1 VTQQSNLLVI
11 GGGPGGISAATKAAL
26 ANKTV
31 TMINDGPLM
40 GYGIEGAFKSKA
52 GFEIAQQYTYY
63 HFREDV
69 FGQHEEPDYSMVQRG
84 VHESSGTLTNMLDH
98 ELQRLGIRLVK
109 GRGSFV
115 DARNVEVDGETYT
128 ADNIVIATGTRP
140 RVFPGI
146 DIDGSRVIT
155 SDEAPS
161 MPHSP
166 DSILILGAGVI
177 GCEFA
182 CIFSAMGSKVH
193 LVDTQKVIL
202 GNEDP
207 DVSAFLQ
214 KAFDRRGICVI
225 PESRYESLTVNKS
238 SVTTHLTT
246 GDIET
251 SVVLL
256 AVGREACSSELNL
269 EAAGVE
275 FDKRGYIPTTG
286 EMRTNVSHI
295 YAVGDVG
302 YRNTPVDL
310 SLVHVA
316 QAEGR
321 LAVAHMLGQPVPQN
335 MDHVPFIIFTIPMIA
350 GAGFTE
356 TEARQKF
363 GEVRV
368 GKYPYGRNHR
378 AHTIQPPVGFVKLI
392 VAPEGDDRI
401 VGIRAVGKDA
411 DTIVGTASIMIERSL
426 PYTYLM
432 ESIFP
437 HPSLLE
443 CLQGAAH
450 IIAGDAL
457 SYLDGEEFSFLNS

>member
-1 VTQQSNLLVI
+1 
-11 GGGPGGISAATKAAL
+11 
-26 ANKTV
+26 
-31 TMINDGPLM
+31 
-40 GYGIEGAFKSKA
+40 
-52 GFEIAQQYTYY
+52 
-63 HFREDV
+63 
-69 FGQHEEPDYSMVQRG
+69 
-84 VHESSGTLTNMLDH
+84 
-98 ELQRLGIRLVK
+98 
-109 GRGSFV
+109 
-115 DARNVEVDGETYT
+115 
-128 ADNIVIATGTRP
+128 
-140 RVFPGI
+140 
-146 DIDGSRVIT
+146 
-155 SDEAPS
+155 
-161 MPHSP
+161 
-166 DSILILGAGVI
+166 
-177 GCEFA
+177 
-182 CIFSAMGSKVH
+182 
-193 LVDTQKVIL
+193 
-202 GNEDP
+202 EDP